1 MPSAKS
7 LSKQVPSG
15 EVMRSSVLAV
25 SGFSLFLPL
34 GMITIYIYIGVIEP
48 KSARIT
54 VEVLID
60 ALLRYT
66 CADSGALV
74 ECCCRLVRGPCSGP
88 CERNLMQDCCCRHY
102 EGPLFRTPSTP
113 YAGLLMQT
121 FVMRGPCSGPQVSRI
136 HANRLS
142 GISLTPTCI
151 VLCKGCSWL
160 LI

>member
-1 MPSAKS
+1 MMMPSAKS

-74 ECCCRLVRGPCSGP
+74 ECC
-88 CERNLMQDCCCRHY
+88 
-102 EGPLFRTPSTP
+102 
-113 YAGLLMQT
+113 
-121 FVMRGPCSGPQVSRI
+121 
-136 HANRLS
+136 
-142 GISLTPTCI
+142 
-151 VLCKGCSWL
+151 
-160 LI
+160 

>member
-1 MPSAKS
+1 MMMPSAKS

-15 EVMRSSVLAV
+15 EVMRSSVSAV

-74 ECCCRLVRGPCSGP
+74 ECC
-88 CERNLMQDCCCRHY
+88 
-102 EGPLFRTPSTP
+102 
-113 YAGLLMQT
+113 
-121 FVMRGPCSGPQVSRI
+121 
-136 HANRLS
+136 
-142 GISLTPTCI
+142 
-151 VLCKGCSWL
+151 
-160 LI
+160 

>member
-1 MPSAKS
+1 MMMPSAKS

-34 GMITIYIYIGVIEP
+34 GMITIYIGVIEP

-74 ECCCRLVRGPCSGP
+74 ECC
-88 CERNLMQDCCCRHY
+88 
-102 EGPLFRTPSTP
+102 
-113 YAGLLMQT
+113 
-121 FVMRGPCSGPQVSRI
+121 
-136 HANRLS
+136 
-142 GISLTPTCI
+142 
-151 VLCKGCSWL
+151 
-160 LI
+160 

>member
-1 MPSAKS
+1 MMMPSAKS

-15 EVMRSSVLAV
+15 EVMRSSVSAV

-34 GMITIYIYIGVIEP
+34 GMITIYIYIYIGVIEP

-74 ECCCRLVRGPCSGP
+74 ECC
-88 CERNLMQDCCCRHY
+88 
-102 EGPLFRTPSTP
+102 
-113 YAGLLMQT
+113 
-121 FVMRGPCSGPQVSRI
+121 
-136 HANRLS
+136 
-142 GISLTPTCI
+142 
-151 VLCKGCSWL
+151 
-160 LI
+160 

>member
-1 MPSAKS
+1 MMMPSAKS

-25 SGFSLFLPL
+25 SGLSLFLPL

-74 ECCCRLVRGPCSGP
+74 ECC
-88 CERNLMQDCCCRHY
+88 
-102 EGPLFRTPSTP
+102 
-113 YAGLLMQT
+113 
-121 FVMRGPCSGPQVSRI
+121 
-136 HANRLS
+136 
-142 GISLTPTCI
+142 
-151 VLCKGCSWL
+151 
-160 LI
+160 

>member
-1 MPSAKS
+1 MMMPSAKS

-66 CADSGALV
+66 CADFGALV
-74 ECCCRLVRGPCSGP
+74 ECC
-88 CERNLMQDCCCRHY
+88 
-102 EGPLFRTPSTP
+102 
-113 YAGLLMQT
+113 
-121 FVMRGPCSGPQVSRI
+121 
-136 HANRLS
+136 
-142 GISLTPTCI
+142 
-151 VLCKGCSWL
+151 
-160 LI
+160 

>member
-1 MPSAKS
+1 MMMPSAKS
-7 LSKQVPSG
+7 LSKQLPSG

-25 SGFSLFLPL
+25 SGLSLFLPL

-74 ECCCRLVRGPCSGP
+74 ECC
-88 CERNLMQDCCCRHY
+88 
-102 EGPLFRTPSTP
+102 
-113 YAGLLMQT
+113 
-121 FVMRGPCSGPQVSRI
+121 
-136 HANRLS
+136 
-142 GISLTPTCI
+142 
-151 VLCKGCSWL
+151 
-160 LI
+160 

>member
-1 MPSAKS
+1 MMMPSAKS

-25 SGFSLFLPL
+25 SGLSLFLPL

-48 KSARIT
+48 KSAKIT

-74 ECCCRLVRGPCSGP
+74 ECC
-88 CERNLMQDCCCRHY
+88 
-102 EGPLFRTPSTP
+102 
-113 YAGLLMQT
+113 
-121 FVMRGPCSGPQVSRI
+121 
-136 HANRLS
+136 
-142 GISLTPTCI
+142 
-151 VLCKGCSWL
+151 
-160 LI
+160 

>member
-1 MPSAKS
+1 MMMPSAKS

-15 EVMRSSVLAV
+15 EVMRSSVSAV

-60 ALLRYT
+60 ALLRYA

-74 ECCCRLVRGPCSGP
+74 ECC
-88 CERNLMQDCCCRHY
+88 
-102 EGPLFRTPSTP
+102 
-113 YAGLLMQT
+113 
-121 FVMRGPCSGPQVSRI
+121 
-136 HANRLS
+136 
-142 GISLTPTCI
+142 
-151 VLCKGCSWL
+151 
-160 LI
+160 